1 MSDALR
7 GAGDQALQL
16 RGRRVIVT
24 RAADQAEDLVGA
36 LAARGAEVIACPV
49 LSVEPLSAAHLVPL
63 LDRLADYAWVV
74 FTSGNGV
81 RGLLTQLAGRSLD
94 AHALGAARI
103 ACVGSTT
110 AAALATGG
118 LRVDF
123 VPTDFRAEAMLREF
137 LAAHDVNGARLLRVR
152 GGRASTEVEDA
163 LREAGAEV
171 DVLDTYRTVPAE
183 PSPDVR
189 ADILARGADAVTF
202 ASGSAVDGF
211 ERAVPEHGLHT
222 QALAACIGPV
232 TARAAERAGWERIV
246 APPESTADALMD
258 ALVGAVARHPR

>member
-1 MSDALR
+1 MSDAPR
-7 GAGDQALQL
+7 GAGEPALPL

-24 RAADQAEDLVGA
+24 RAADQADDLVAA

-49 LSVEPLSAAHLVPL
+49 LRAEFLPATHLAPL
-63 LDRLADYAWVV
+63 LDRLADYAWAI

-81 RGLLTQLAGRSLD
+81 RGLLSQLAERQLD
-94 AHALGAARI
+94 ARALGAAKI
-103 ACVGSTT
+103 AGVGPATAGAL
-110 AAALATGG
+110 AAAG

-123 VPTDFRAEAMLREF
+123 VPADFHAAAMLREF
-137 LAAHDVNGARLLRVR
+137 LAAHDVRGARLLRVR
-152 GGRASTEVEDA
+152 GGLASTEVEDA

-171 DVLDTYRTVPAE
+171 DALDTYRTVPAE

-211 ERAVPEHGLHT
+211 DRAVPEHGLHAR
-222 QALAACIGPV
+222 ALAACLGPV
-232 TARAAERAGWERIV
+232 TARAAARAGWTQIV
-246 APPESTADALMD
+246 APPESAGGALADAI
-258 ALVGAVARHPR
+258 ARRLG